1 MKKLLW
7 IFFFYVCIFVGLTG
21 CVEKSFSLIEIG
33 IGISNGGTYRNGDTI
48 TIVPDYAYEKI
59 DSVSY
64 YWDNKHMLTFK
75 QMPFVWKF
83 LVENMDTGVYVC
95 QYKVYTSG
103 EAYQEWRTVSIKL
116 EIEE

>member
-7 IFFFYVCIFVGLTG
+7 FFFFYVCISFGLVG
-21 CVEKSFSLIEIG
+21 CAEESFFQSIEIG

-48 TIVPDYAYEKI
+48 TIVPNYPYEKI

-64 YWDNKHMLTFK
+64 FWDNKHTVTLK

-83 LVENMDTGVYVC
+83 LVENMDTGTYIS
-95 QYKVYTSG
+95 QYKVYTGG
-103 EAYQEWRTVSIKL
+103 EHYIEWRTVSIMF
-116 EIEE
+116 EIE